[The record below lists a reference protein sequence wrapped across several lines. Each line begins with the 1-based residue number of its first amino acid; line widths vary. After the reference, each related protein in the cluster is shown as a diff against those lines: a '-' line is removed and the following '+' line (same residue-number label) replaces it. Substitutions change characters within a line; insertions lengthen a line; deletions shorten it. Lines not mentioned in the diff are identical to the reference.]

1 MTLMITKVDTEN
13 APKAIG
19 PYSQAVKAGSFLFI
33 SGTLPIDPATGKL
46 VGDNIRDQTTQ
57 VLKNLLAI
65 LEDQGLSFDHVVK
78 SEVYLQDINDFKM
91 LNEIYA
97 EKFTGKVKPARQTMQ
112 VAALPLGS
120 LVEISCIAFF
130 G

>member
-1 MTLMITKVDTEN
+1 MITKVDTEN

-46 VGDNIRDQTTQ
+46 VGNNIRDQTTQ
-57 VLKNLLAI
+57 VLKNLLSI
-65 LEDQGLSFDHVVK
+65 LEDQGLSFDNVVK
-78 SEVYLQDINDFKM
+78 SEVYLHDINDFKS
-91 LNEIYA
+91 LNEVYA
-97 EKFTGKVKPARQTMQ
+97 EKFIGAVKPARQTMQ